1 MARPIVLWTEIDQT
15 LFIALG
21 MVGTERLYAR
31 LRRRLVKPDPWE
43 KTTRRFN
50 PLGSRSR
57 ALVGDDFRLKAGSL
71 QLTLV

>member
-50 PLGSRSR
+50 PLRRSSA
-57 ALVGDDFRLKAGSL
+57 ALVRHDLRLKAGSL
-71 QLTLV
+71 QLALV